1 MKRLILLAL
10 VAAGCTS
17 DVNAEGTYTI
27 SVTNRTNG
35 CNLANWTEGDTAS
48 NITVAMSQEDNRLT
62 ADVMGVTRIYL
73 DIVLGGHVF
82 TGHVHGDELD
92 LLLESSRSQTTG
104 NCVYTINAHMLSVL
118 DRDTLIGRI
127 NYESATNGNSDC
139 AGITGCVSY
148 QDMNGTRPPT

>member
-1 MKRLILLAL
+1 MILLAL

-17 DVNAEGTYTI
+17 DVDARGTYTI
-27 SVTNRTNG
+27 SVANRTNG
-35 CNLANWTEGDTAS
+35 CNLENWTVGDTAS
-48 NITVAMSQEDNRLT
+48 NITVGVTQESNHVT

-73 DIVLGGHVF
+73 DIVLGGHIF
-82 TGHVHGDELD
+82 TGSVHGDELD
-92 LLLESSRSQTTG
+92 LLLESSRSRTTG
-104 NCVYTINAHMLSVL
+104 NCVYTINAHMLSRLQGDVL
-118 DRDTLIGRI
+118 TGRI